1 MLVSNKNQP
10 IVAGLLGLS
19 IAGIVG
25 ATALPFNDR
34 IEYRIGNR
42 IESQTA
48 WLVPPKAEFKSLER
62 GYGGIKILLSL
73 LATGGMVTAMLIA
86 RKEGEQEPIRQRIKQ
101 YQNKAYEFGFAAES
115 AYQMSTL
122 ANRYKKLAD
131 ADERAFEDELESVYC
146 ESLGIDPQQQQ
157 QLLTGTATLESI
169 SNPGDK
175 VESATTAPGLPDQSV
190 GSKIPKL
197 TNYPAVLIYGPQG
210 SGKTFLAE
218 EEIKERKEAGHKVTA
233 LDPHAGFNSW
243 RDCEVIGAGMDYAAI
258 DAELA
263 DFASE
268 VKRRYE
274 RIRKEPSPTFQP
286 WTFVCDEFTNWASR
300 CKASGDFFQAALSD
314 IRKAKMYV
322 LFVSHARTL
331 AGLGDAK
338 GMAATRDAALLEIE
352 LLGKIDPVTTEAV
365 PKFEA
370 LVKLPGQSQ
379 TDRKLVRLVQKV
391 APTAPPTAPT
401 APDSTDTA
409 PLLDKAFSDS
419 HQSHHPIPQGWK
431 MAHPADITPLVRG
444 VIVACIRAG
453 WGQTKTIQEVF
464 GIAKSGNNPNYD
476 LAREVFQKISSS
488 IN

>member
-1 MLVSNKNQP
+1 MSSRLKISLALSVGVCGLILAGANLPVDTQLTIRTKLGKRTQPHWIVPVDSKIVKTEGGSGLIRLFGGLVGCAGFATAMHLAGTDEREQTLFWQKQGVVSGIHLKEHEACAEIYAGARLKKLQMEAQADVDYHSLVLQQKFRDAIGWRPVVQQP
-10 IVAGLLGLS
+10 I
-19 IAGIVG
+19 
-25 ATALPFNDR
+25 LPHGKPGTLNDITTPSDK
-34 IEYRIGNR
+34 IEFSETET
-42 IESQTA
+42 IES
-48 WLVPPKAEFKSLER
+48 
-62 GYGGIKILLSL
+62 
-73 LATGGMVTAMLIA
+73 
-86 RKEGEQEPIRQRIKQ
+86 
-101 YQNKAYEFGFAAES
+101 
-115 AYQMSTL
+115 
-122 ANRYKKLAD
+122 
-131 ADERAFEDELESVYC
+131 
-146 ESLGIDPQQQQ
+146 
-157 QLLTGTATLESI
+157 
-169 SNPGDK
+169 
-175 VESATTAPGLPDQSV
+175 DQHD
-190 GSKIPKL
+190 SKIPRL

-218 EEIKERKEAGHKVTA
+218 EEIKERKQAGHKVTA

-243 RDCEVIGAGMDYAAI
+243 RDCEVVGAGMDYQAI

-263 DFASE
+263 SFAAE
-268 VKRRYE
+268 VKRRYK
-274 RIRKEPSPTFQP
+274 RIRNEPNPQFMP

-352 LLGKIDPVTTEAV
+352 LLGQIDPVTTEAV

-379 TDRKLVRLVQKV
+379 ADRTLVKLTKHPT
-391 APTAPPTAPT
+391 PTALTT

-409 PLLDKAFSDS
+409 PSLTPLLYKAFSDS
-419 HQSHHPIPQGWK
+419 HQPHHPIPQGWK
-431 MAHPADITPLVRG
+431 IAHPGDITPVVRG

-453 WGQTKTIQEVF
+453 WSQTKTIQEVF
-464 GIAKSGNNPNYD
+464 GIVKSGNNPNYD
-476 LAREVFQKISSS
+476 LAREVFQQIANS